1 MLKYPGEGLGVL
13 HYLRMRDA
21 KYLCICVG
29 SPVPSF
35 LENAIKCA
43 SKFYFA
49 TAKVVLETKSK
60 YLRNLDESLISHAL
74 TPYQAGYFQALDP
87 PPPPPPPHTHTISIQ
102 LQVRSFTSR
111 VEIDADPDQ
120 LASKKDLLCF
130 QNTVYLGLVW

>member
-21 KYLCICVG
+21 KYLCICTG

-49 TAKVVLETKSK
+49 TAKVALATKSK
-60 YLRNLDESLISHAL
+60 YLRNLDESFISHAL
-74 TPYQAGYFQALDP
+74 ALIRLDIFR
-87 PPPPPPPHTHTISIQ
+87 H
-102 LQVRSFTSR
+102 
-111 VEIDADPDQ
+111 
-120 LASKKDLLCF
+120 
-130 QNTVYLGLVW
+130 

>member
-87 PPPPPPPHTHTISIQ
+87 PPPPPPTHTPFLSNCKCVHLQAEWKSMQIQISW
-102 LQVRSFTSR
+102 
-111 VEIDADPDQ
+111 
-120 LASKKDLLCF
+120 LLRRIYSVFKTQCI
-130 QNTVYLGLVW
+130 WA